1 MGNQRGFF
9 SINSN
14 DIQSMHRYSLG
25 DHGNRL
31 FGMRR
36 FQLRV
41 FCFLHHDLGGLG
53 GEQVLLPD
61 GLAIYTV
68 AEVSWLCVGRAP
80 GRILVS
86 KDQAPCPDKDTN
98 SSHNTYKSCNSSL
111 REYCDQGKDD

>member
-1 MGNQRGFF
+1 MGE
-9 SINSN
+9 
-14 DIQSMHRYSLG
+14 
-25 DHGNRL
+25 HGNRP
-31 FGMRR
+31 FGTRR
-36 FQLRV
+36 SQLRV
-41 FCFLHHDLGGLG
+41 SSFLPHNLGDLG

-80 GRILVS
+80 GLILVS

-98 SSHNTYKSCNSSL
+98 SSHNTDKSCNSSL